1 MENTLGDFL
10 RSRRARILPEEV
22 GLPSHGRR
30 RVQGLRR
37 EEVAQLA
44 GVSVDYYVRLE
55 QGRGG
60 SASDAVLEAVARVL
74 RLDGVEAAHLRSLVR
89 PPKAPAAP
97 AASTARGRGRQPV
110 RPGTRLLLDLMT
122 EVPAFVLGRRMDV
135 LAWNALGDAVNGFST
150 RSDAGPDGLPNQ
162 ARHAFLD
169 PSAREYYRQ
178 WDAVAAET
186 VSFLRRDAGL
196 HPEDPAMGALVGELS
211 LRSVEFGRLWADHLV
226 REKTHGVKLVNH
238 PLVGE
243 LDFGYETLG
252 VNGSPDQLL
261 VVYTAPAGSPTAQ
274 KLALLAS
281 WTAPGAVAQEAAA
294 GGAAADGVA
303 AGGAA
308 AAEGA
313 EAS

>member
-60 SASDAVLEAVARVL
+60 SASDAVLDAVARVL
-74 RLDGVEAAHLRSLVR
+74 RLDDVEAAHLRSLVR
-89 PPKAPAAP
+89 PPKDPAASAAP
-97 AASTARGRGRQPV
+97 AARVRGRQRV

-150 RSDAGPDGLPNQ
+150 RADAGPDRLPNQ
-162 ARHAFLD
+162 ARHAFLA

-186 VSFLRRDAGL
+186 VAFLRRDAGL
-196 HPEDPAMGALVGELS
+196 HPEDPALGALVGELS
-211 LRSVEFGRLWADHLV
+211 LRSSEFGRLWADHLV
-226 REKTHGVKLVNH
+226 REKTDGVKLVNH

-261 VVYTAPAGSPTAQ
+261 VVYTAPVGSPTAQ

-281 WTAPGAVAQEAAA
+281 WTAAGAAPEEAAPEEA
-294 GGAAADGVA
+294 GAA
-303 AGGAA
+303 GAA
-308 AAEGA
+308 GA
-313 EAS
+313 EAP

>member
-22 GLPSHGRR
+22 GLPAHGRR

-60 SASDAVLEAVARVL
+60 SASDAVLDAVARVL

-89 PPKAPAAP
+89 PPRASASAPAS
-97 AASTARGRGRQPV
+97 AAQGRGRGRGRQPV

-135 LAWNALGDAVNGFST
+135 LAWNALGDAVNGFFA
-150 RSDAGPDGLPNQ
+150 RSAAGPDGVPNQ
-162 ARHAFLD
+162 ARNAFLD
-169 PSAREYYRQ
+169 PAAREYYRQ

-196 HPEDPAMGALVGELS
+196 HPDDPALGALVGELS
-211 LRSVEFGRLWADHLV
+211 LRSDEFVRLWADHLV

-281 WTAPGAVAQEAAA
+281 WTAPGADGGPSDVGRAEA
-294 GGAAADGVA
+294 GGAEATRS
-303 AGGAA
+303 
-308 AAEGA
+308 